1 MGIVVQKWGNSQ
13 GIRIPKYILEEVGLK
28 INDEV
33 EFDKSK
39 DTIIIKKVK
48 KDSYITLKERLEN
61 FYNKS
66 IEEIQ
71 AIDNNEELE
80 WGKAEGE
87 EIEW

>member
-1 MGIVVQKWGNSQ
+1 MSVVVQKWGNSQ

-33 EFDKSK
+33 EFDKSENA
-39 DTIIIKKVK
+39 IIIKKVK
-48 KDSYITLKERLEN
+48 NTSYLSLKERLES
-61 FYNKS
+61 FYQKP

-71 AIDNNEELE
+71 TIDNDKEFE
-80 WGKAEGE
+80 WGKTEGE